1 MYKIKLWLYVEEISN
16 ENRDSRKFVFLFL
29 YFLLIW
35 KKKNILVNMFF
46 FSFYYNIFIK
56 LFLFNINS
64 SKTFVEFL
72 FIYKENH

>member
-35 KKKNILVNMFF
+35 KKKKYSSKYVF

-56 LFLFNINS
+56 LFLFNIN
-64 SKTFVEFL
+64 
-72 FIYKENH
+72 

>member
-56 LFLFNINS
+56 LFLFNIN
-64 SKTFVEFL
+64 
-72 FIYKENH
+72 